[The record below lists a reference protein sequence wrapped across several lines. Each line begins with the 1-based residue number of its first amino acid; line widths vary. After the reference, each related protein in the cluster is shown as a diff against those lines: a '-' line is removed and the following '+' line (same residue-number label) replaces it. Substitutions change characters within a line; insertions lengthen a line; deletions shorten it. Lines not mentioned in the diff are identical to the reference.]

1 MPSRRAI
8 TVEILGNARGLMGS
22 FKDAE
27 KAGKKFGDSMTGLK
41 GAITTIGLGAA
52 GAEAF
57 SFGKSALQAAEE
69 SRKVQKGIEASIKA
83 TGGAAGVTAKEID
96 NFASKMQYKTG
107 IDDEAI
113 KTSQGLL
120 LGFKAVKNE
129 SGKGNDIFDRASV
142 AMLDLGKKMGST
154 DGAAKALGKA
164 LTDPIGGIRGLKAAG
179 VTLSDAQKEQIK
191 GFMAAGDTLSAQK
204 VILGEV
210 EGRVGGFAEKTASAG
225 DKMKI
230 AFDEVKEKIGGALL
244 PIFDKVAQ
252 VVTEKLI
259 PAVQDFFKKNGPK
272 IKKIFE
278 EIKEKV
284 EPVVHALGEKLGHA
298 LKKVGKFASE
308 NKPAVAAFIGVLV
321 AAAAV
326 AGVIAL
332 ASAIASLFNP
342 VVLIVVGIAALVAAL
357 VYAYNHFEGFRKV
370 VNALGRVFKEVFEV
384 IWKVV
389 KFYFG
394 LVKAEID
401 IFVNIVKTLW
411 GIFGDDLKAIWK
423 GIWDYLS
430 GAFEFFKDLFTGKWS
445 ELGEDIKKML
455 GGLGGI
461 VSGIFGGIFD
471 GAMTALRNGW
481 NFFARGVNVLLA
493 KVKELP
499 GFGWVPLL
507 PIWLDDQ
514 TRQLMEDARS
524 VRGVGNGQAP
534 STDRTGG
541 GVRRFA
547 TGGIV
552 TRATNALIGEAGPEA
567 VIPLSRFGGMGTS
580 TVNINV
586 QVSPLS
592 NPAEV
597 GQAVVSALKAYERRS
612 GPLPLRVA

>member
-27 KAGKKFGDSMTGLK
+27 KAGKRFGDSMNGLK
-41 GAITTIGLGAA
+41 GVVTTIGLGAV

-57 SFGKSALQAAEE
+57 SFGKDALKSAEE

-83 TGGAAGVTAKEID
+83 TGGAAGVTAKQID
-96 NFASKMQYKTG
+96 SFANKMQYKTG

-120 LGFKAVKNE
+120 LGFKSVKNE
-129 SGKGNDIFDRASV
+129 AGKGNNIFDRASV
-142 AMLDLGKKMGST
+142 AMVDLGKKMGST

-179 VTLSDAQKEQIK
+179 VTLTDAQKEQIK

-204 VILGEV
+204 IILGEV

-225 DKMKI
+225 DKMKV
-230 AFDEVKEKIGGALL
+230 AFDEVKEKVGGALL
-244 PIFDKVAQ
+244 PIFDKLARF
-252 VVTEKLI
+252 VTDKLI
-259 PAVQDFFKKNGPK
+259 PAVQDFFKENGPK

-284 EPVVHALGEKLGHA
+284 EPVVHAIGDKLSHA
-298 LKKVGKFASE
+298 FKKIGKFASE
-308 NKPAVAAFIGVLV
+308 NKPAVAAFIGVLI

-342 VVLIVVGIAALVAAL
+342 VVLIVVGIAALVAAI
-357 VYAYNHFEGFRKV
+357 VYAYNHFEGFRKA
-370 VNALGRVFKEVFEV
+370 VNAIGRVFKAVFEG
-384 IWKVV
+384 IWEVV
-389 KFYFG
+389 KIYFK
-394 LVKAEID
+394 LVKAEFD
-401 IFVNIVKTLW
+401 IFVSIVKTLW
-411 GIFGDDLKAIWK
+411 GIFGDDIKKIWS
-423 GIWDYLS
+423 GIWDALS
-430 GAFEFFKDLFTGKWS
+430 GIFDFFKDLFTGKWS
-445 ELGEDIKKML
+445 KLGDDITKIL
-455 GGLGGI
+455 GGLGTI
-461 VSGIFGGIFD
+461 ISGIFGGIFD
-471 GAMTALRNGW
+471 GAMHALQWGW
-481 NFFARGVNVLLA
+481 NAFARGVNALLNQ
-493 KVKELP
+493 VKKIP

-507 PIWLDDQ
+507 PLWEDQ
-514 TRQLMEDARS
+514 PKA
-524 VRGVGNGQAP
+524 
-534 STDRTGG
+534 TGG
-541 GVRRFA
+541 GGGTVRRFA
-547 TGGIV
+547 KGGVVTGP
-552 TRATNALIGEAGPEA
+552 TNALIGEAGPEA
-567 VIPLSRFGGMGTS
+567 VIPLSRMGQMGGNTI
-580 TVNINV
+580 NINV